1 MSAINMG
8 PSTDQ
13 NMPHQGMV
21 RTIRNKGW
29 RYVALVISLLGYAGA
44 VSYHIQ
50 YLSYIADSKG
60 CVDNHTLQYTAILM
74 TGLLGG
80 LALGPWVLKWSTSAI
95 KALMPD
101 TPDEIRYRRIK
112 ALSIAFILLGM
123 AVDFLW
129 IIPALNVFID
139 QHTPL
144 LVEVDLI
151 LYLMGA
157 IAGASWYIILDRQS
171 WLGLLVT
178 PAMALMI
185 IGSVLAGHGW
195 C

>member
-1 MSAINMG
+1 MSAIKRPLQNA
-8 PSTDQ
+8 STTHAALPD
-13 NMPHQGMV
+13 
-21 RTIRNKGW
+21 IRNRVW
-29 RYVALVISLLGYAGA
+29 RYIAIVISFLGYAAA

-50 YLSYIADSKG
+50 HLSYLADRHG
-60 CVDNHTLQYTAILM
+60 CVDNHTLQYTAILVA
-74 TGLLGG
+74 GLLGG
-80 LALGPWVLKWSTSAI
+80 LALGPWVLRWSSSAI

-101 TPDEIRYRRIK
+101 ASDEMRMRRIK
-112 ALSIAFILLGM
+112 AVSVALILLGM

-129 IIPALNVFID
+129 IIPSLNVFID
-139 QHTPL
+139 THVPL
-144 LVEVDLI
+144 LVEVDLL
-151 LYLMGA
+151 LYLMGV
-157 IAGASWYIILDRQS
+157 IAGASWYIILDRQA

>member
-1 MSAINMG
+1 MSAINTG
-8 PSTDQ
+8 SPIQ
-13 NMPHQGMV
+13 NRVSREKMM
-21 RTIRNKGW
+21 RSIRKKNW
-29 RYVALVISLLGYAGA
+29 RYLALVISLLGYTIA
-44 VSYHIQ
+44 VSAHIQ
-50 YLSYIADSKG
+50 YLSNLADQRG
-60 CVDNHTLQYTAILM
+60 CVDNHAVQYTAILL
-74 TGLLGG
+74 TGVLGG
-80 LALGPWVLKWSTSAI
+80 LALGPWVLRWSASAM
-95 KALMPD
+95 KALIPD
-101 TPDEIRYRRIK
+101 TSDNIRYRRIK
-112 ALSIAFILLGM
+112 ALSVTFILLGM
-123 AVDFLW
+123 AVDFIW

-139 QHTPL
+139 HHIPL

-157 IAGASWYIILDRQS
+157 IAGSSWYIILDRQS